1 MKRDLDLV
9 REILLFLEEN
19 DSPCKGTH
27 YIQIPEKTHTEIA
40 YHIRLMI
47 GAGFVTAKD
56 SSTNDEQSYVIIM
69 LTNKGHDYIDKIRSD
84 TIWNKAKKKAGELF
98 ASLPYSEVAALCL
111 AIIREKIVI

>member
-1 MKRDLDLV
+1 MIRPAKERITF
-9 REILLFLEEN
+9 R
-19 DSPCKGTH
+19 SPK
-27 YIQIPEKTHTEIA
+27 KTHTEIA

-111 AIIREKIVI
+111 AIIREKFGI